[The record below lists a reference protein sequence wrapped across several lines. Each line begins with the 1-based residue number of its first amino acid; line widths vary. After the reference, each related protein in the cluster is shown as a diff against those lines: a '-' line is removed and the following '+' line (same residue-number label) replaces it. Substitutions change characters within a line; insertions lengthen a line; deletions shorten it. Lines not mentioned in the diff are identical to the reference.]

1 MFWKHRF
8 ATIKHVSTELRTRFE
23 RRTARSVEM
32 TRWYRLF
39 FGLPHWR
46 PNSACDAP
54 PQTQDAGLKFRGRCL
69 AARLSP
75 PCFMESA
82 QFSDLS
88 ALLSSQNR
96 DGGWGY
102 HEGPSWTEPTAYALL
117 AQMAAG
123 SEDGHF
129 SRGLAWIIHSQRRD
143 GGWAPVAGV
152 DQSTWVT
159 ILAALLMAEQPGAAD
174 PSKAVQ
180 WILSQS
186 GEEST
191 LSNRIRTFLLGVHP
205 EVDRSFVGWPWFPG
219 NAAWTTPT
227 ALAILALE
235 KANKLKPDPA
245 IVKRAAY
252 AARWKKFAVAGP
264 LARRAARMADG
275 IMALRELSATRQAPT
290 PKQRGSRYWRSM
302 TR

>member
-1 MFWKHRF
+1 
-8 ATIKHVSTELRTRFE
+8 
-23 RRTARSVEM
+23 
-32 TRWYRLF
+32 
-39 FGLPHWR
+39 
-46 PNSACDAP
+46 
-54 PQTQDAGLKFRGRCL
+54 
-69 AARLSP
+69 
-75 PCFMESA
+75 MESA

-143 GGWAPVAGV
+143 GGWAPTAGV

-159 ILAALLMAEQPGAAD
+159 ILAALLLAEQPGAAD

-245 IVKRAAY
+245 IVKR
-252 AARWKKFAVAGP
+252 V
-264 LARRAARMADG
+264 ADG
-275 IMALRELSATRQAPT
+275 RAYLLDRRCEDGGWNHGSTRTLGYEAGSYAETTGLALLALHDTIVNKLDVSLDCAERHLQSCRSAEGVSWLRLGLMAHGRKPSGPDLPHKTVMENSLSILAACAEEGRNAFL
-290 PKQRGSRYWRSM
+290 SR
-302 TR
+302 